1 MQETKSECLSLAGGN
16 KRKFIKTSDS
26 TISKCTNL
34 SEACFYQQVINE
46 KESPVVYHNIWALVP
61 KCYSISLLAE
71 SEKTE
76 KFKAKV

>member
-46 KESPVVYHNIWALVP
+46 KESPVVYHNI
-61 KCYSISLLAE
+61 
-71 SEKTE
+71 
-76 KFKAKV
+76 